1 MSVLVVLG
9 WWFGLSLAAGVVL
22 GQLLDQLAR
31 ATTTAPAPVRVL
43 ADTEG
48 VRVTAS
54 PAGR

>member
-31 ATTTAPAPVRVL
+31 ATTTAPAPARVE
-43 ADTEG
+43 ADTETD
-48 VRVTAS
+48 RVTAS
-54 PAGR
+54 PTGR